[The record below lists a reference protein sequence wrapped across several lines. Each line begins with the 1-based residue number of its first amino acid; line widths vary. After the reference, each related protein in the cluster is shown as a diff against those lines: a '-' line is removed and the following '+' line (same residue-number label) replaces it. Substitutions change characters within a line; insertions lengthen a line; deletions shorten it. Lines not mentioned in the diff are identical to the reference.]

1 MTLHRSRR
9 AALALVVLIVVL
21 LLFRSGAAQAGGS
34 AGSPPLGAW
43 LAPDGMPPPAIV
55 YDAVGRCLSAPHCP
69 DREQLKRLLERYE
82 RNYGQRLAGERPPT
96 APPARR
102 EVAPTPAA
110 QIQPAYREAS
120 QVRPEFAH
128 VGEPLA
134 APPPAPARAKGNR
147 APAAIPAGGG
157 LGSSGERPVAKA
169 VTRAAPASTARGKAV
184 DRPVVAARGSAQVAA
199 AARAPGR
206 KAR

>member
-9 AALALVVLIVVL
+9 ATLALVVLIVVL

-82 RNYGQRLAGERPPT
+82 RAFKGQN
-96 APPARR
+96 
-102 EVAPTPAA
+102 
-110 QIQPAYREAS
+110 
-120 QVRPEFAH
+120 
-128 VGEPLA
+128 
-134 APPPAPARAKGNR
+134 PPPAYLQGIEERANR
-147 APAAIPAGGG
+147 IRAAFGFTDKWERIRPSAPVTPEPPAAKQLSLGLIP
-157 LGSSGERPVAKA
+157 ERKIA
-169 VTRAAPASTARGKAV
+169 
-184 DRPVVAARGSAQVAA
+184 
-199 AARAPGR
+199 
-206 KAR
+206 